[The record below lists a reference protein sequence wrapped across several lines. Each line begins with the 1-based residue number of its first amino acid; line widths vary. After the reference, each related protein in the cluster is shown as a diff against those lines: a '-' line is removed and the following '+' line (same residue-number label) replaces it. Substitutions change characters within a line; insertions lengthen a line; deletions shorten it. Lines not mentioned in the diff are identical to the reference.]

1 MKNQP
6 PKLIDKNHLDHG
18 YGLMSAFSEIKSIH
32 AIKIAK
38 RWDNVGRFQSQ
49 FLNIFV
55 YLQLIGNSTQMNGAI
70 ICNYK
75 TVS

>member
-1 MKNQP
+1 MGGG
-6 PKLIDKNHLDHG
+6 LI
-18 YGLMSAFSEIKSIH
+18 SAFSDIKSIH

-38 RWDNVGRFQSQ
+38 RWGNMKRFQSQ

-55 YLQLIGNSTQMNGAI
+55 YLQLIGNSTKINGAI
-70 ICNYK
+70 LCNYK